1 MSFSIE
7 ISNLS
12 KEFISARTLHQLAF
26 HPFRREKNILA
37 VDNISLRIK
46 KGEILALAGPNGAG
60 KTSLI
65 KILSCLILP
74 TRGRAMVAGYDILKE
89 EQKVKDSIGLVGW
102 DERSF
107 YWRLT
112 LRQNLYFFAILYNL
126 SDIEAKK
133 RIEELASLLK
143 ITAQLDNRFQECS
156 AGIKQRL
163 AIARSMLNDP
173 EILFMDEP
181 TKSLDPS
188 ASKSLRDFIK
198 ERLVGKQ
205 QKTIVF
211 ATHNLYEVENFVD
224 QIAIMHSGRIKACG
238 TLSELRDK
246 AGLPHASMEDIY
258 DRVINHQDG

>member
-1 MSFSIE
+1 MDFSIE
-7 ISNLS
+7 ISNLT
-12 KEFISARTLHQLAF
+12 KEFISARTLHQLVF
-26 HPFRREKNILA
+26 HPFQRGKNILA
-37 VDNISLRIK
+37 VNDITLRIK
-46 KGEILALAGPNGAG
+46 KGEIFALVGPNGAG

-74 TRGRAMVAGYDILKE
+74 TRGRARVAGYDILKE
-89 EQKVKDSIGLVGW
+89 EEKVKDSIGLVGW

-112 LRQNLYFFAILYNL
+112 LRQNLYFFAMLYNL
-126 SDIEAKK
+126 SHIEAKK

-173 EILFMDEP
+173 KILFMDEP
-181 TKSLDPS
+181 TKSLDPV

-198 ERLVGKQ
+198 ERLVGEQ
-205 QKTIVF
+205 RKTVVF
-211 ATHNLYEVENFVD
+211 ATHNLSEVENFAD
-224 QIAIMHSGRIKACG
+224 QIAIMHSGGIRACG
-238 TLSELRDK
+238 TLSELRHK
-246 AGLPHASMEDIY
+246 ANLPQASMEDIY
-258 DRVINHQDG
+258 GWMINH